1 MASIAT
7 RIGAKAL
14 RTRWLVR
21 APIGLYRAGLGF
33 LFGSRMLLLQ
43 HTGRASG
50 RARYVVLEVI
60 ERPAAGTYVVVSGF
74 GAKTQWFRNVQ
85 ADPRVRVSCGTRRSV
100 PARATLLSS
109 DESAAVLRRY
119 ADAHPKTWAN
129 LRAAIEHAVGRPV
142 DDLPMVRLDLTGSS

>member
-1 MASIAT
+1 MASIAA

-43 HTGRASG
+43 HTGRTSG
-50 RARYVVLEVI
+50 QARYVVLEVV
-60 ERPAAGTYVVVSGF
+60 EHPAADQYIVVSGF
-74 GAKTQWFRNVQ
+74 GVKSQWYRNVQ
-85 ADPRVRVSCGTRRSV
+85 ADPRVRVSCGTRRSA
-100 PARATLLSS
+100 PARATLLSH

-119 ADAHPKTWAN
+119 AAAHPKAWAN
-129 LRAAIEHAVGRPV
+129 LRATIEHAVGGPV
-142 DDLPMVRLDLTGSS
+142 DSLPMVRLDLIAAA